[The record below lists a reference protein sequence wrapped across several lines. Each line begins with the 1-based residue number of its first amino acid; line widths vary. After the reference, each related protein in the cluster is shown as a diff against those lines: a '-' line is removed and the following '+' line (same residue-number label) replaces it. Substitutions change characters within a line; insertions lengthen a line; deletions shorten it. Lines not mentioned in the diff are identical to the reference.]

1 MLQVGKVSNRER
13 SKVGSF
19 YSEVGYFAELGE
31 SDTIVVA
38 QENLEIIGSVRL
50 CHEAGFLVLRGMYVS
65 ERKLGTGVG
74 AALLL
79 NASKEIGLRECW
91 CIPYDYLSSFYGQ
104 AGFKEYQSNATPP
117 FLAAR
122 AASYL
127 DQGKPVVIMK
137 RLGHWSVFA

>member
-1 MLQVGKVSNRER
+1 MLEVGKASNHEL
-13 SKVGSF
+13 SKVESF
-19 YSEVGYFAELGE
+19 YSEVGYSAELGE

-38 QENLEIIGSVRL
+38 QENFEIVGSVRL

-65 ERKLGTGVG
+65 EQKQRMGVG

-104 AGFKEYQSNATPP
+104 AGFREFQSNAAPP
-117 FLAAR
+117 FLSAR

-127 DQGKPVVIMK
+127 DQGKSVVIMK
-137 RLGHWSVFA
+137 RPDHWSVFA